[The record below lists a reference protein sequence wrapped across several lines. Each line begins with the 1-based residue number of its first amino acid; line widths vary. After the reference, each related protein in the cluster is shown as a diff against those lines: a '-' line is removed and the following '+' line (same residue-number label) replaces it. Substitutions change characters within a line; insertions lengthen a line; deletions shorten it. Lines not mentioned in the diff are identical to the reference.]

1 MTNADLI
8 VTCITVWGQAGAGT
22 GQRRDEGSTEPQSGL
37 AEHRRDGHAGYG
49 RHRLVG
55 RRLIVVGSSSTYT
68 VTASGLSSVLSYAA
82 SISASGNVGSSCSAS
97 AEAVFRP
104 SPPSD
109 STSITVKAC
118 STGSGTIS
126 ADLTVNTPDGSF
138 PAASTSK
145 GITVTAPPPTPTP
158 APTPTPPPTAT
169 PTPPAKPV
177 PPTPTPAP
185 VPAPTPTD
193 TPTPTPTA
201 LPTPPPV
208 TDVTLSDP
216 TSKYRVDRLLLGW
229 SYVQDLP
236 KYRAQRRVGGKG
248 DWTSVTLLP
257 LSSSLPSGKTPVG
270 SIVAA
275 VCNTS
280 NQYQVAVRGDG
291 ERYARVWGPWSE
303 ISNAITPSCVTTA
316 QFSTSSSFVRAGNR
330 TSVAI
335 RLARPSNQSL
345 TIPITVTNVSAEPG
359 DYTYSGLSGGALMFA
374 VGDTQKYFYVDT
386 YEDSD
391 CDHEMLRFSLG
402 TLPTGVNAGTPS
414 AQSLQIND
422 HRCGTPTP
430 TPTSSPT
437 PEPPPPPKDTPPP
450 TDTPTPPSPPP
461 TDTPTPTYPPT
472 PPTVSPPTSHNHGEI
487 VLKWSPVSGATDYIV
502 EQETSGGWI
511 ALPSSGLPGVT
522 MTVATQASVVTA
534 TISGLKPGE
543 TVTHRVKARN
553 ARGTSGPSKE
563 VSTLVEDER
572 PGKPTNL
579 TAEDMIGGRGI
590 RLTWQS
596 SIGATSYEVAISSAG
611 TSPTVTSTSGT
622 RADFTGLYPETEYT
636 FTVTA
641 SNTHGA
647 TPSDTWTMEAPTPKQ
662 SSHQADHVAKYM
674 IDDNMS
680 NNIVRDA
687 IAPAVAAWNS
697 ELQSSSL
704 TKDLDLRICA
714 GQDCDDDNTDG
725 FTVTIRTVGR
735 KDACG
740 PGVACVTVP
749 QDSSRHLE
757 DAYMSFEQPPWGS
770 HLGTPDSLDSSPIDV
785 EYRWTDEG
793 EQHGKRVEESIL
805 EVYHFYVGRAALHEF
820 GHTLGLPEFYD
831 DSSMDHLSAVMN
843 LSLTIEEEDMAQLR
857 AIYLLHEKH

>member
-1 MTNADLI
+1 M
-8 VTCITVWGQAGAGT
+8 
-22 GQRRDEGSTEPQSGL
+22 
-37 AEHRRDGHAGYG
+37 
-49 RHRLVG
+49 
-55 RRLIVVGSSSTYT
+55 
-68 VTASGLSSVLSYAA
+68 
-82 SISASGNVGSSCSAS
+82 
-97 AEAVFRP
+97 
-104 SPPSD
+104 
-109 STSITVKAC
+109 
-118 STGSGTIS
+118 
-126 ADLTVNTPDGSF
+126 
-138 PAASTSK
+138 
-145 GITVTAPPPTPTP
+145 
-158 APTPTPPPTAT
+158 
-169 PTPPAKPV
+169 
-177 PPTPTPAP
+177 
-185 VPAPTPTD
+185 
-193 TPTPTPTA
+193 
-201 LPTPPPV
+201 

-291 ERYARVWGPWSE
+291 ERYTRVWGPWSE

-335 RLARPSNQSL
+335 RLARPSNQPL
-345 TIPITVTNVSAEPG
+345 TIPITVTNESAEEG
-359 DYTYSGLSGGALMFA
+359 NYAISGLDSGTLTFA
-374 VGDTQKYFYVDT
+374 VGDTQEIFYVDT

-472 PPTVSPPTSHNHGEI
+472 PPTVSPPTSRNHGEI

-647 TPSDTWTMEAPTPKQ
+647 TQSDERTATAPKVTQ
-662 SSHQADHVAKYM
+662 VGHQADHTVKYE
-674 IDDNMS
+674 IGTIS
-680 NNIVRDA
+680 NDLIRDA
-687 IAPAVAAWNS
+687 IPTAVSAWNTEIS
-697 ELQSSSL
+697 DLGKGLQ
-704 TKDLDLRICA
+704 ICTGSA
-714 GQDCDDDNTDG
+714 CDTDNTDD
-725 FTVTIRTVGR
+725 FTVTIRTDSD
-735 KDACG
+735 KHACRG
-740 PGVACVTVP
+740 SRACAPYSLTE
-749 QDSSRHLE
+749 DGHLG
-757 DAYMSFEQPPWGS
+757 DMGIIFEQPPWKAT
-770 HLGTPDSLDSSPIDV
+770 GTLYTDSRV
-785 EYRWTDEG
+785 ETAYEWTDD
-793 EQHGKRVEESIL
+793 ESLNGNEIL
-805 EVYHFYVGRAALHEF
+805 GSMPTRYYVYVGYVMLHEF
-820 GHTLGLPEFYD
+820 GHTFGLSDFY
-831 DSSMDHLSAVMN
+831 SYPSMDHLPALMN
-843 LSLTIEEEDMAQLR
+843 SCDEKLEGRPENSCTRITTDDKAQLK
-857 AIYLLHEKH
+857 AIYLLHDAH